1 MSRRKIIAFFIALS
15 FISFIVFLLGISI
28 GTVYFPFSEVI
39 KSIIFFR
46 EVSGVNS
53 IITQIR
59 LPRVILALLVGAS
72 LGGAGA
78 VFQSL
83 LINPMA
89 DAYIIGVSSGA
100 ALGAVVSI
108 VFRIELPLLGL
119 SSMPVFAFIGGIST
133 VFLVYAISSK
143 GRHNQLLN
151 LLLAGLAINAF
162 LSSLISFLLLLSDTS
177 LHESLYWL
185 MGGFSGRGWEHVK
198 ILLPYFIISI
208 LILSFFTRELNIM
221 LLGDEQAQNLGVNV
235 RQIRRIIIILTSLL
249 TASAVSVSG
258 VIGFVGLIVPHILRI
273 LIGPDNRRLFPA
285 SLLGGA
291 ILLTLSDL
299 IARTVISPTEIPVG
313 IVTSLIGAP
322 FFLSLLVKKS

>member
-1 MSRRKIIAFFIALS
+1 MGKKKIFTFFSLLS
-15 FISFIVFLLGISI
+15 AISFIVFILGISI
-28 GTVYFPFSEVI
+28 GTVYFPFQEII

-46 EVSGVNS
+46 EVSGVNT

-89 DAYIIGVSSGA
+89 DAYIIGVSSGS

-108 VFRIELPLLGL
+108 VLGVKLSVFGL
-119 SSMPVFAFIGGIST
+119 SSIPVFAFIGGIST

-151 LLLAGLAINAF
+151 LLLSGLAVNAF
-162 LSSLISFLLLLSDTS
+162 LSSVMSFLLLLSDTS
-177 LHESLYWL
+177 LHESIYWL
-185 MGGFSGRGWEHVK
+185 MGGFSGRGWEH
-198 ILLPYFIISI
+198 ISIILPYFIVSI
-208 LILSFFTRELNIM
+208 LVLSLFTRELNIM

-235 RQIRRIIIILTSLL
+235 RQIRRIIIIFTSLL

-273 LIGPDNRRLFPA
+273 LIGPDNRVLFPA

-299 IARTVISPTEIPVG
+299 VARTVLSPTEIPVG

-322 FFLSLLVKKS
+322 FFLFLLVKSR

>member
-1 MSRRKIIAFFIALS
+1 MNRRKIIIFFLVLS
-15 FISFIVFLLGISI
+15 GITFLVFLLGVSI
-28 GTVYFPFSEVI
+28 GTVYFPFLEVI

-46 EVSGVNS
+46 NSSGLDS

-89 DAYIIGVSSGA
+89 DAYIIGVSSGS
-100 ALGAVVSI
+100 ALGAVISI
-108 VFRIELPLLGL
+108 VFKVRFSILGL
-119 SSMPVFAFIGGIST
+119 SSIPIFAFIGGITS
-133 VFLVYAISSK
+133 VFLVYAISSR

-162 LSSLISFLLLLSDTS
+162 LSSLMSFILLLSDTS
-177 LHESLYWL
+177 LHESIYWL
-185 MGGFSGRGWEHVK
+185 MGGFSGRGWEHVY
-198 ILLPYFIISI
+198 IILPYFIISV

-235 RQIRRIIIILTSLL
+235 KQARRIIVIFTSLL

-258 VIGFVGLIVPHILRI
+258 VIGFVGLIVPHMLRI
-273 LIGPDNRRLFPA
+273 LIGPDNRSLFPA
-285 SLLGGA
+285 SILGGA

-299 IARTVISPTEIPVG
+299 VARTALSPIEIPVG

-322 FFLSLLVKKS
+322 FFLSLLIKIR

>member
-1 MSRRKIIAFFIALS
+1 
-15 FISFIVFLLGISI
+15 
-28 GTVYFPFSEVI
+28 
-39 KSIIFFR
+39 
-46 EVSGVNS
+46 
-53 IITQIR
+53 
-59 LPRVILALLVGAS
+59 
-72 LGGAGA
+72 
-78 VFQSL
+78 
-83 LINPMA
+83 
-89 DAYIIGVSSGA
+89 
-100 ALGAVVSI
+100 
-108 VFRIELPLLGL
+108 
-119 SSMPVFAFIGGIST
+119 
-133 VFLVYAISSK
+133 
-143 GRHNQLLN
+143 
-151 LLLAGLAINAF
+151 
-162 LSSLISFLLLLSDTS
+162 
-177 LHESLYWL
+177 
-185 MGGFSGRGWEHVK
+185 
-198 ILLPYFIISI
+198 
-208 LILSFFTRELNIM
+208 M

>member
-1 MSRRKIIAFFIALS
+1 MSKKKTITFFIALLS
-15 FISFIVFLLGISI
+15 FVFLVFLLGVSI
-28 GTVYFPFSEVI
+28 GTVYFPFPEVI
-39 KSIIFFR
+39 KSIFFR
-46 EVSGVNS
+46 ETSGLNS

-72 LGGAGA
+72 LGGAGT

-89 DAYIIGVSSGA
+89 DAYIIGVSSGS
-100 ALGAVVSI
+100 ALGAVISI
-108 VFRIELPLLGL
+108 VFSIRFSIIGL
-119 SSMPVFAFIGGIST
+119 NSIPIFAFIGGITT

-151 LLLAGLAINAF
+151 LLLSGLAINAF
-162 LSSLISFLLLLSDTS
+162 LSSLMSFLLLLSDKS
-177 LHESLYWL
+177 LHESIYWL
-185 MGGFSGRGWEHVK
+185 MGGFSGRGWEHVY
-198 ILLPYFIISI
+198 IILPYFVISI
-208 LILSFFTRELNIM
+208 LILFFFTRDLNIM

-235 RQIRRIIIILTSLL
+235 RQTRRIIIVFTSLL

-258 VIGFVGLIVPHILRI
+258 VIGFVGLVVPHILRI
-273 LIGPDNRRLFPA
+273 LIGPDNRNLFPA

-299 IARTVISPTEIPVG
+299 VARTALSPIEIPVG

-322 FFLSLLVKKS
+322 FFLSLLMKNR